1 MNPHFSELLNYFLEL
16 KDSIMDFVYPPHCLV
31 CGRYLS
37 EKEKDLCEG
46 CWNSLGMIPFP
57 FCPNCK
63 SFFSD
68 EKNRCLFCSTDSNL
82 LYVRSL
88 GIFDDFYKVLIHKF
102 KYKGKVSLGK
112 KLSKKLGE
120 EIKKDKRFSS
130 FDFLIP
136 VPLHPAR
143 KRERGYNQSEVM
155 GEVISKELDISF
167 LKNVLKRIKN
177 TKDQTKLNDEQ
188 RRKNVKDAFKV
199 SFPEMIKDKKIILVD
214 DVITTGATLDECA
227 KVLKDNGAKKI
238 VGVTLVLAVN

>member
-1 MNPHFSELLNYFLEL
+1 
-16 KDSIMDFVYPPHCLV
+16 MDFVYPPHCLV
-31 CGRYLS
+31 CGNHLS
-37 EKEKDLCEG
+37 KNQKDVCEK
-46 CWNSLGMIPFP
+46 CWNSLGMIPHP

-88 GIFDDFYKVLIHKF
+88 GIFDDFYRELIHKF

-112 KLSKKLGE
+112 RLSKKLGE
-120 EIKKDKRFSS
+120 EIRKDKRFSS

-155 GEVISKELDISF
+155 GEVISKDLNISF
-167 LKNVLKRIKN
+167 LKNGLKRIKN

-188 RRKNVKDAFKV
+188 RRKNVKDAFKI
-199 SFPEMIKDKKIILVD
+199 SDSEIIKDKKIILVD
-214 DVITTGATLDECA
+214 DVITTGATLFECA
-227 KVLKDNGAKKI
+227 KVLKNNGAKKI
-238 VGVTLVLAVN
+238 VGATLVLATS